1 MAYFSRLTD
10 IVTCSL
16 TELLS
21 KATDPAV
28 ALTQIIAEMREGL
41 AGAERS
47 VGSARKTEDRIRKEI
62 DGHSVQLDRWLAQ
75 AKSELAAGEEPKARV
90 SLIRK
95 KEVEDLLEGMT
106 QELQSAIALREH
118 LTTMLRALEAR
129 LADACRRQQQ
139 MESGE
144 AEPQQSVAEPT
155 LLADFAKYD
164 AARSHEIESELEELK
179 RQIGLDEPGL
189 A

>member
-21 KATDPAV
+21 KATDPQQ
-28 ALTQIIAEMREGL
+28 ALSQIITEMREGL

-47 VGSARKTEDRIRKEI
+47 VGSARRSEGRIRKEI
-62 DGHSVQLDRWLAQ
+62 EGHSLHLDRWLAQ
-75 AKSELAAGEEPKARV
+75 AKSELAAGEDAKARV

-95 KEVEDLLEGMT
+95 KEVEDLLEGLS
-106 QELQSAIALREH
+106 QELQTAIALREH

-139 MESGE
+139 LDSCDDNPQPSVSES
-144 AEPQQSVAEPT
+144 T
-155 LLADFAKYD
+155 LLADFSKYD
-164 AARSHEIESELEELK
+164 SARSNEIESELAELK
-179 RQIGLDEPGL
+179 RQLGKDEPGL

>member
-21 KATDPAV
+21 QAHDPAH
-28 ALTQIIAEMREGL
+28 ALSQIIAEMREGL

-47 VGSARKTEDRIRKEI
+47 VGAARRSEERIRKEI
-62 DGHSVQLDRWLAQ
+62 DDHGRELDRWLIQ
-75 AKSELAAGEEPKARV
+75 AKAELAGGEEAKARV

-95 KEVEDLLEGMT
+95 KEVEDLLEGLN
-106 QELQSAIALREH
+106 QQHQAAIATREH

-129 LADACRRQQQ
+129 LADAIRRQQQ
-139 MESGE
+139 FE
-144 AEPQQSVAEPT
+144 AGGDAPRQSTAEPT
-155 LLADFAKYD
+155 LLQDFAKYD
-164 AARSHEIESELEELK
+164 AARSHEIESELAELK
-179 RQIGLDEPGL
+179 RQINLDEPGL